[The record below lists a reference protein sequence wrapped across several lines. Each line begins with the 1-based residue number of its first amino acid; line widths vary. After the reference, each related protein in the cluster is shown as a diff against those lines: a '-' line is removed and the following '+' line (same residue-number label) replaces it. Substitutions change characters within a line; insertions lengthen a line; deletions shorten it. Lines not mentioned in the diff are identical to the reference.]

1 LAFLTVELPY
11 KEKTVVKGPCIAPY
25 VEINKVQ
32 GDMHKQE
39 K

>member
-1 LAFLTVELPY
+1 LAFPRVALPY
-11 KEKTVVKGPCIAPY
+11 KEETVLKGHCIAPY

-39 K
+39 M